1 VPGRYRASR
10 FPERSIASIRRSC
23 TTPATTYNT
32 GVLPEPELGSTEN
45 SYAIIAKLATGGMAE
60 IYLARTASGAGVERY
75 VVLKRILRHRAT
87 DIKFVHMFLD
97 EARLAAQLQHPNI
110 AQVYDTGKLGD
121 SYFFTMEYVH
131 GETVRELLYRAYSAG
146 HLIPLGCVLTIIAGA
161 AAGLQHAHERIG
173 VDGKPLNI
181 VHRDVSPS
189 NLMISYDGHVKLV
202 DFGVAKADHQSVETQ
217 SGTIKGK
224 IGYMAPEQCRGGM
237 VDARCDL
244 FSLGIV
250 MWELLTGDRLFK
262 RATDYETMEAIV
274 RTEVVPP
281 SSYRPELPFE
291 VDAIVM
297 RLLAK
302 HPDDRFQSAE
312 EVHEAIES
320 AAASA
325 QLPLSNAT
333 LRRYVRELFGPRS
346 EPWHELKERPDAEV
360 VTVTGVPILD
370 PAADPIDHQL
380 DNVIDLSPASER
392 AELPSRIAEEATAPT
407 VSAIAT
413 PLRRSAPLEKPIVL
427 RHPSGPLRQPE
438 PDLEPASSSRWR
450 NIGIAAV
457 LAASIAV
464 VVIYLTSRSS
474 TEPATRPPSPPVTPV
489 AIADARASVDAPLE
503 SVDAMPPQ
511 PADAVLAM
519 FARGEFEAV
528 VHTCRTE
535 PEALVAH
542 VALCVQAAC
551 KHHDDQLARRWFERI
566 PDHRAT
572 IDLCHEQG
580 LVLEVKKRPAKVPKP
595 PPVIKPTKPDCS
607 DDPMACR

>member
-1 VPGRYRASR
+1 MDREREAPAAPRGPGSGELSARYDVIGR
-10 FPERSIASIRRSC
+10 
-23 TTPATTYNT
+23 
-32 GVLPEPELGSTEN
+32 
-45 SYAIIAKLATGGMAE
+45 LAVGGMAE
-60 IYLARTASGAGVERY
+60 LFLGRPKGAPANTGA
-75 VVLKRILRHRAT
+75 VVIKRILPQLAE
-87 DIKFVHMFLD
+87 DPEFVRMFRD
-97 EARLAAQLQHPNI
+97 EAHLASTLDHPNI
-110 AQVYDTGKLGD
+110 VRVFDIGTDGD
-121 SYFFTMEYVH
+121 EPFFTMEYVH